1 MGLVEAGGWGL
12 CGGIAAGL
20 VALAAA
26 ITAAGFK
33 WPWRGN
39 EDGPWPRFCV
49 YATGVIVGTVVAAAA
64 HSEMS
69 GALPALLMG
78 ASAPSVIR
86 GAVSRIEVSESKP
99 GSVTAGLAMAGR
111 ERGDPT

>member
-1 MGLVEAGGWGL
+1 MAGAWGL

-26 ITAAGFK
+26 IREAGFR

-49 YATGVIVGTVVAAAA
+49 YVIGVVVGTVVAAAA
-64 HSEMS
+64 HSEMT

-99 GSVTAGLAMAGR
+99 DGGAELVVAGG
-111 ERGDPT
+111 ERGGFG